1 MRPITIQRLTSGQ
14 FRTALN
20 EEKPVLHV
28 LAEQEKSR
36 VEHYVPLHP
45 SVVRAIS
52 EVLAHDF
59 GEKDGRE
66 AFLMIVDQTGTFNFR
81 VQQKVSKLEAK
92 VSKLQSEND
101 LNKRLLDLESDI
113 ELLKSAIFDTEL
125 AELSETKNR
134 WARPDSNRRPPS
146 SQDGGFSG
154 F

>member
-1 MRPITIQRLTSGQ
+1 
-14 FRTALN
+14 
-20 EEKPVLHV
+20 
-28 LAEQEKSR
+28 
-36 VEHYVPLHP
+36 
-45 SVVRAIS
+45 
-52 EVLAHDF
+52 
-59 GEKDGRE
+59 
-66 AFLMIVDQTGTFNFR
+66 MIVDQTGTFNFR